1 MSKILR
7 EEVLNDVP
15 ASGGIT
21 DLMDGLFYSF
31 YNITSDEF
39 DDICINASDEEINA
53 LVTAMG
59 GIENKPTIS
68 EIRKGI
74 EVRNKYVDY
83 FKSK

>member
-21 DLMDGLFYSF
+21 DLIDGLFYSF
-31 YNITSDEF
+31 YNITSDEL
-39 DDICINASDEEINA
+39 DDICINASDEEVDM

-59 GIENKPTIS
+59 SIENKPTIS
-68 EIRKGI
+68 EIRRGI